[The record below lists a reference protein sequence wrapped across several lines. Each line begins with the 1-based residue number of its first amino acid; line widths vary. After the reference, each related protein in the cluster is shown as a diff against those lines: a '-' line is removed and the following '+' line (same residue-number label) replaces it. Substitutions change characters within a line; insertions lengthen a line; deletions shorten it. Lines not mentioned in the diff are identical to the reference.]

1 MEKVPHLR
9 RKIDEIDEKI
19 LLLLKD
25 RIDVSKL
32 IGKIKRENAV
42 PIRDLQREEEKYRHI
57 MQRASELGLDLD
69 EVKNIYKSIMA
80 MSIHAQ
86 ENSQANGA

>member
-1 MEKVPHLR
+1 MEKLPHLR

-25 RIDVSKL
+25 RIEVSKL

-42 PIRDLQREEEKYRHI
+42 PIRDPKREDEKYRHI
-57 MQRASELGLDLD
+57 IQRASELELDLD
-69 EVKNIYKSIMA
+69 EVKNIYKIIMA
-80 MSIHAQ
+80 MSIQAQ
-86 ENSQANGA
+86 ESS

>member
-25 RIDVSKL
+25 RIEVSKL

-42 PIRDLQREEEKYRHI
+42 PIRDPKREDEKYRHI
-57 MQRASELGLDLD
+57 IQRASELELDLD
-69 EVKNIYKSIMA
+69 EVKNIYKIIMA
-80 MSIHAQ
+80 MSIQAQ
-86 ENSQANGA
+86 ESS

>member
-19 LLLLKD
+19 LLLLRD
-25 RIDVSKL
+25 RIEVSKL

-69 EVKNIYKSIMA
+69 EVRNIYKSIMA

-86 ENSQANGA
+86 ENS

>member
-25 RIDVSKL
+25 RIEVSKL

-42 PIRDLQREEEKYRHI
+42 PIRDPKREDEKYRHI
-57 MQRASELGLDLD
+57 MQMASELGLALD
-69 EVKNIYKSIMA
+69 DVRNIYKIIMA

-86 ENSQANGA
+86 ESS

>member
-9 RKIDEIDEKI
+9 RKIDEIDDKI

-25 RIDVSKL
+25 RIEVSKL

-42 PIRDLQREEEKYRHI
+42 AIRDLKREDEKYRHI

-69 EVKNIYKSIMA
+69 EVKNIYKSIMT
-80 MSIHAQ
+80 MSIRAQ
-86 ENSQANGA
+86 ENS

>member
-1 MEKVPHLR
+1 MEKLLYLR

-19 LLLLKD
+19 LLLLKE
-25 RIDVSKL
+25 RIELSKL

-57 MQRASELGLDLD
+57 IKKALELGLDLD
-69 EVKNIYKSIMA
+69 YTENIYTSIIA

-86 ENSQANGA
+86 ENG

>member
-1 MEKVPHLR
+1 MENVSNLR

-19 LLLLKD
+19 LLLLRD
-25 RIDVSKL
+25 RIEVSKL

-57 MQRASELGLDLD
+57 MQRASELRLDLD
-69 EVKNIYKSIMA
+69 EVKNIYKSIMT

-86 ENSQANGA
+86 ENSLSK

>member
-1 MEKVPHLR
+1 LEKVPHLR

-25 RIDVSKL
+25 RIEVSKL

-42 PIRDLQREEEKYRHI
+42 PIRDPKREDEKYRHI
-57 MQRASELGLDLD
+57 IQRASELELDLD
-69 EVKNIYKSIMA
+69 EVKNIYKIIMA
-80 MSIHAQ
+80 MSIQAQ
-86 ENSQANGA
+86 ESS

>member
-1 MEKVPHLR
+1 MEKIPHLR
-9 RKIDEIDEKI
+9 RKIDEIDDKI

-25 RIDVSKL
+25 RIEVSKL

-57 MQRASELGLDLD
+57 MQRSSELGLDLD
-69 EVKNIYKSIMA
+69 EVKNIYKSIMT
-80 MSIHAQ
+80 MSINAQ
-86 ENSQANGA
+86 ENSQANSL

>member
-1 MEKVPHLR
+1 LEKVPHLR

-25 RIDVSKL
+25 RIEVSKL

-42 PIRDLQREEEKYRHI
+42 PIRDPKREDEKYRHI
-57 MQRASELGLDLD
+57 MQRASELGLGLD
-69 EVKNIYKSIMA
+69 DVRNIYKIIMA

-86 ENSQANGA
+86 ESS

>member
-9 RKIDEIDEKI
+9 RKIDEIDDKI

-25 RIDVSKL
+25 RIEVSKL

-42 PIRDLQREEEKYRHI
+42 PIRDLKREDEKYRHI
-57 MQRASELGLDLD
+57 MQRAYELGLDLD
-69 EVKNIYKSIMA
+69 EVKNIYKSIMT
-80 MSIHAQ
+80 MSIRAQ
-86 ENSQANGA
+86 ENS